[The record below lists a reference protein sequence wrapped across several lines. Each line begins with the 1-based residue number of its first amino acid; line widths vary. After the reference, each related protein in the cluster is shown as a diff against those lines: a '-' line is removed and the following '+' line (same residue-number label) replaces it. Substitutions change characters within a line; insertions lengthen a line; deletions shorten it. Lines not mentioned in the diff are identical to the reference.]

1 MVTLKRKEQV
11 YTVEAGVTLEQALRE
26 LGILP
31 ETVLA
36 VREGKIV
43 PLSHRLED
51 GEELELV
58 DVISGG

>member
-1 MVTLKRKEQV
+1 MGILKRKGEA
-11 YTVEAGVTLEQALRE
+11 YTVPAGKTLEQALRE

-36 VREGKIV
+36 VRDGRIL
-43 PLSHRLED
+43 PLSHRLEE

>member
-1 MVTLKRKEQV
+1 MVILKRKEQV
-11 YTVEAGVTLEQALRE
+11 YTVEAGKTLEQALRE

-36 VREGKIV
+36 IKDGRIV
-43 PLSHRLED
+43 PLSHRPAD

>member
-11 YTVEAGVTLEQALRE
+11 YTIEAGVTLEQALRE

-36 VREGKIV
+36 VRDGKIV
-43 PLSHRLED
+43 PLSHRLEE

>member
-1 MVTLKRKEQV
+1 MVILKRKGET
-11 YTVEAGVTLEQALRE
+11 YTVPAGKTLEQALRE

-36 VREGKIV
+36 VRDGRIL
-43 PLSHRLED
+43 PLSHRLEE

>member
-36 VREGKIV
+36 VREGRIV